1 MGSMSGTDIA
11 VIVGGLVVGYWLVS
25 VFLPNAIKPSAR
37 ARQDEFTHTQEKSQE
52 KTTGRPDKARET
64 PPLRWYQVL
73 GVDKN
78 ASREQ
83 IVAAYKLKIGQYH
96 PDKVSRM
103 GDEIRN
109 LAEMRSKQINAAYE
123 QAMRTSKPA

>member
-1 MGSMSGTDIA
+1 MTGTEII
-11 VIVGGLVVGYWLVS
+11 VIVGGLVLGYWLMS
-25 VFLPNAIKPSAR
+25 VFLPHAIKPDAE
-37 ARQDEFTHTQEKSQE
+37 ARQDESTQTQGKSRGEEATGQSSEAQE
-52 KTTGRPDKARET
+52 A

-73 GVDKN
+73 EVDEN

-103 GDEIRN
+103 GDEIRK
-109 LAEMRSKQINAAYE
+109 LAEVKSKQINAAYE
-123 QAMRTSKPA
+123 QAMRVS